1 MGRAPGAALRASP
14 PQDLRGAVA
23 PERRKLSGMEAQEL
37 MTTALVTIKPTDTV
51 REALAKMEDQEI
63 RHLPVVEGKRLAGMV
78 SDRDLREYRLPVVE
92 EIENPDYAE
101 DLLDTKVAEV
111 MNTDVVTLEP
121 AESLKVAIDLML
133 EYGVGA
139 LPVVDRS
146 RDELVGILS
155 YVDVL
160 RHVRALLE

>member
-1 MGRAPGAALRASP
+1 LAACGARGDPA
-14 PQDLRGAVA
+14 QVLRGAA
-23 PERRKLSGMEAQEL
+23 GLARRKLSGMEAQEL
-37 MTTALVTIKPTDTV
+37 MTTALVTIKPGDTV

-78 SDRDLREYRLPVVE
+78 SDRDLREYRLPVLE
-92 EIENPDYAE
+92 EIENPEYAD
-101 DLLDTKVAEV
+101 DLLDTPVSEV
-111 MNTDVVTLEP
+111 MNTDLVTLHP
-121 AESLKVAIDLML
+121 AESIKTAIDLML

-139 LPVVDRS
+139 LPVVDRH

-160 RHVRALLE
+160 RHLRTLLD

>member
-1 MGRAPGAALRASP
+1 VQPVVV
-14 PQDLRGAVA
+14 QNLRGAGGCG
-23 PERRKLSGMEAQEL
+23 ERKLSGMEIQEL
-37 MTTALVTIKPTDTV
+37 MTTALVTIKPNDTV

-92 EIENPDYAE
+92 EIENPEYAD
-101 DLLDTKVAEV
+101 DLLDTAVSEA
-111 MNTDVVTLEP
+111 MNTDLVTLDP
-121 AESLKVAIDLML
+121 GESIKTAIDLML

-139 LPVVDRS
+139 LPVVDRH

-160 RHVRALLE
+160 RHVRTLLD

>member
-1 MGRAPGAALRASP
+1 MSVA
-14 PQDLRGAVA
+14 QDLRGATA
-23 PERRKLSGMEAQEL
+23 PERRKLLGMEAQEL

-51 REALAKMEDQEI
+51 REALSMMEDQEI

-78 SDRDLREYRLPVVE
+78 TDRDLREYRLPVVE
-92 EIENPDYAE
+92 EIENPEYAE
-101 DLLDTKVAEV
+101 DLLDTKVAEM

-121 AESLKVAIDLML
+121 SESIKTAIDLML

-139 LPVVDRS
+139 LPVVDRHK
-146 RDELVGILS
+146 DELVGILS

-160 RHVRALLE
+160 RYVRGLLD

>member
-1 MGRAPGAALRASP
+1 MQVQA
-14 PQDLRGAVA
+14 
-23 PERRKLSGMEAQEL
+23 L

-78 SDRDLREYRLPVVE
+78 SDRDLREYRLPVME
-92 EIENPDYAE
+92 EIENPDYAD
-101 DLLDTKVAEV
+101 DLLDTSVADV
-111 MNTDVVTLEP
+111 MNTDLVTLDP
-121 AESLKVAIDLML
+121 AESIKAAIDLML
-133 EYGVGA
+133 EYSVGA

-160 RHVRALLE
+160 RHVRTLL